1 MKPVVL
7 ISFAAT
13 DATLEQAR
21 AKFET
26 CGTGTEAIDRDALIE
41 MANAKKA
48 DALLIGFQN
57 KFDAAAIA
65 KLPAKLKVLATCSV
79 GFDHIDVQAA
89 RAKGFVVTNT
99 PDVLTRATADLAML
113 LMLGALRRQPEQ
125 RELLDDGWGRALGQ
139 NEMLGREV
147 SGRTLGILGMGR
159 IGQAVA
165 DRALGFGMKILYSN
179 RRRLPPAEEK
189 GATYFKNF
197 EEMLPH
203 CEILS
208 LHAPGGKETDDIMN
222 AHRFGLLPQNAVF
235 VNVARGS
242 LVDENA
248 LLQALERGHL
258 FAAGLDVYKNEPNPD
273 PRLLKHPRIMAT
285 PHTGSSTR
293 ETRDAM
299 GLLAIANI
307 HDVLTGKPARSEVR
321 PK

>member
-26 CGTGTEAIDRDALIE
+26 YGTGTASMELEALIE

-48 DALLIGFQN
+48 DGLLIGFQN

-65 KLPAKLKVLATCSV
+65 KLPAKMKVLATCSV
-79 GFDHIDVQAA
+79 GFDHIDVTAA
-89 RAKGFVVTNT
+89 RAKGYVVTHT
-99 PDVLTRATADLAML
+99 PDVLTNATADLAIL
-113 LMLGALRRQPEQ
+113 LMLGALRRFPDH
-125 RELLDDGWGRALGQ
+125 RKVLDEGWGVALGQ
-139 NEMLGREV
+139 NELLGREV

-165 DRALGFGMKILYSN
+165 DRARGFGMKILYSN
-179 RRRLPPAEEK
+179 RRKLPPAEEK
-189 GATYFKNF
+189 GATYFKSF
-197 EEMLPH
+197 DDMLPH

-222 AHRFGLLPQNAVF
+222 AHRFGRLPQNAVF

-242 LVDENA
+242 LVDETA

-273 PRLLKHPRIMAT
+273 PRLFRHPRIMAT
-285 PHTGSSTR
+285 PHTGSSTM

-299 GLLAIANI
+299 GLLALANI
-307 HDVLTGKPARSEVR
+307 NDVLSGKAARSEVR
-321 PK
+321 R